1 MYISSHLVLAKL
13 KKTLQHTNYLV
24 QNKELLLWAN
34 YQSHV
39 SVNKGEKSQII
50 SVKLIFCSF
59 LCNKKT
65 NLEACIAHQAH

>member
-1 MYISSHLVLAKL
+1 MYISHLVLAKL

-50 SVKLIFCSF
+50 SVKPIFCSF
-59 LCNKKT
+59 LFNKKT